1 MGDFQKNVQS
11 GVLSVLSLSDVLN
24 VYSFMTSQ
32 WSLWGEREENNDGQG
47 SKARR
52 QAGRREMR
60 HGREELIVQ
69 RRYHPF
75 TSTVARF
82 THLTNV
88 YRMLTLCQ
96 AFF

>member
-11 GVLSVLSLSDVLN
+11 GALSMLSLSDVLN

-47 SKARR
+47 SEARR

-60 HGREELIVQ
+60 HGREECKGGTI
-69 RRYHPF
+69 
-75 TSTVARF
+75 
-82 THLTNV
+82 HLLNCCKIHS
-88 YRMLTLCQ
+88 LNKCL
-96 AFF
+96 